1 VFPISTGKFL
11 SYSHRANF
19 KSIFLIWIILIFV
32 KGLYQMYPVVPT
44 KRTSGNFCIRLSNGL
59 EVSKHTESNVLIRK
73 TTINKKWDPQI
84 SFIRSGLPSMGLLNV
99 PAWDYQAYPHKTW
112 FCPLSMEISHC
123 TVLFLPHSI
132 VWLTIYHHLNDKL
145 VPFLKDFTL

>member
-1 VFPISTGKFL
+1 
-11 SYSHRANF
+11 
-19 KSIFLIWIILIFV
+19 
-32 KGLYQMYPVVPT
+32 MYPVVPT

-123 TVLFLPHSI
+123 TVLFYLIQLFDKQYFTTS
-132 VWLTIYHHLNDKL
+132 TINWCRFWRTLLCNHKFCMGALLMGYFFNTSSFIALSFTGAYNQKL
-145 VPFLKDFTL
+145 WV